1 MPKSQQILKWPQR
14 LFAKAAL
21 LRHWPALVT
30 AAAAVGLAGCSS
42 PNNARN
48 DQLLQR
54 QEQMQ
59 LQIEQLERRLNQLSP
74 PASPEA
80 SGKPPAGPVKSL
92 TYRSGTSDDRL
103 RIYWSDGK
111 VSDLP
116 CTKEQ
121 NTLVCG

>member
-1 MPKSQQILKWPQR
+1 MPRRQMP
-14 LFAKAAL
+14 LFAVLAI
-21 LRHWPALVT
+21 
-30 AAAAVGLAGCSS
+30 GLAASGCTTG
-42 PNNARN
+42 NNARN

-74 PASPEA
+74 AVTPDAA
-80 SGKPPAGPVKSL
+80 GKAPAGLIRSL

-121 NTLVCG
+121 NTFVCG